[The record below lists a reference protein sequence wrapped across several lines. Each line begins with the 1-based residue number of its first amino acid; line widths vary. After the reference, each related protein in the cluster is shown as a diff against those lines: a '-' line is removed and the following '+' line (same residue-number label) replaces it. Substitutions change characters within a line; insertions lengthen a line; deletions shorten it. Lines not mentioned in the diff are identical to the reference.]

1 MLQQQSSGGGGEH
14 PQCRQCVK
22 HNGSAPPEDP
32 VWSLNPSCSFSSANT
47 CFLIEG
53 RLLNVGSRWLR
64 SESIPRFGSQLVARQ
79 RASAGLTD
87 LGYSW
92 SLTPQLRLLALLLL
106 PSPLRQTTFGP
117 TIENDADASGRD
129 GGGNSVPAAD
139 IEVEAGV
146 GDVGDVI
153 DFSRRLLDDGRGL
166 LAANNGRCHLRTW
179 TIHVGGAAGWQTF
192 NLQLN
197 SSLQHFKLN
206 QPI

>member
-1 MLQQQSSGGGGEH
+1 MVGWRREEPTDNIPLDFATKLRRDWRTDCQTQTWIVRQMDTGQTDGHGYWQTDMLQQQSSGGGGEH

-117 TIENDADASGRD
+117 TIENDADARGRD
-129 GGGNSVPAAD
+129 GGGQVCACS
-139 IEVEAGV
+139 
-146 GDVGDVI
+146 
-153 DFSRRLLDDGRGL
+153 
-166 LAANNGRCHLRTW
+166 
-179 TIHVGGAAGWQTF
+179 
-192 NLQLN
+192 
-197 SSLQHFKLN
+197 
-206 QPI
+206 

>member
-1 MLQQQSSGGGGEH
+1 M
-14 PQCRQCVK
+14 
-22 HNGSAPPEDP
+22 
-32 VWSLNPSCSFSSANT
+32 
-47 CFLIEG
+47 
-53 RLLNVGSRWLR
+53 
-64 SESIPRFGSQLVARQ
+64 
-79 RASAGLTD
+79 
-87 LGYSW
+87 
-92 SLTPQLRLLALLLL
+92 
-106 PSPLRQTTFGP
+106 
-117 TIENDADASGRD
+117 
-129 GGGNSVPAAD
+129 SVPAAD